1 MKGELT
7 MRALIILVITF
18 AILATQFYWG
28 VRKKKILGAII
39 PLVMTAL
46 FITISFLEKTAEPV
60 NGQDERASE
69 LHPKSWTR
77 KSTKGVQFIFHAAP
91 LLKGNQ
97 DKMCIRDS
105 SGTGRTKE
113 THPPPLQSG
122 RYSGEPCPSGQNPVT
137 H

>member
-46 FITISFLEKTAEPV
+46 FITISFLEKTAEYAITGIISVVAIIIAHCHPV
-60 NGQDERASE
+60 PLSTGLAAGYRSTGEQQTSQKSE
-69 LHPKSWTR
+69 SP
-77 KSTKGVQFIFHAAP
+77 
-91 LLKGNQ
+91 
-97 DKMCIRDS
+97 
-105 SGTGRTKE
+105 
-113 THPPPLQSG
+113 
-122 RYSGEPCPSGQNPVT
+122 
-137 H
+137 

>member
-46 FITISFLEKTAEPV
+46 FITISFLEKAAEYAITGIISIV
-60 NGQDERASE
+60 AIIIVWFIGYFKSAKYEKSE
-69 LHPKSWTR
+69 IDNMKA
-77 KSTKGVQFIFHAAP
+77 KDIQ
-91 LLKGNQ
+91 
-97 DKMCIRDS
+97 
-105 SGTGRTKE
+105 
-113 THPPPLQSG
+113 
-122 RYSGEPCPSGQNPVT
+122 
-137 H
+137 